1 MRDNDLLDGA
11 WDAPEEPAPKP
22 TTWKRK
28 SCRDLDKLMG
38 VEGGDYEDDL
48 FVPVKVSST
57 PKPKP
62 AKKRTAKAKPV
73 RRNKRRAKATRVDPE
88 EAVAQLQK
96 WVKKLLLAR
105 KKVQKYRQAVKRYQA
120 QGRI

>member
-11 WDAPEEPAPKP
+11 WDTPEDPKP
-22 TTWKRK
+22 VSKGWKRS

-62 AKKRTAKAKPV
+62 AKKKAKAV
-73 RRNKRRAKATRVDPE
+73 RRKKVRAKVTRVEPE
-88 EAVAQLQK
+88 EAVVQLQK

-105 KKVQKYRQAVKRYQA
+105 KKVQKYRQAVNRYRA